1 MSVGELGCTYAS
13 LILQDDG
20 IPITAE
26 KIAALLK
33 AANVAAESYWPSLFA
48 KLAEKRNI
56 EDLIT
61 NVGAG
66 GGGAAVAVAAPSA
79 GGGGAAAPAAAAVE
93 EKKNTGATHPLVAF
107 YLSAKKQH
115 PEQNTQFRTR
125 IVEPSAHRT
134 RPNTSI
140 QQPSLPHSSFILKF
154 VLTVKSPNLTNKSR
168 SLLLQTIMLM
178 SLFSSFDALSAET
191 IGQKVGTYCFSRA
204 PAVDTAE
211 DKHAAVVEEDKKVG
225 SGPPPGAVKKPQ
237 NGQGQ

>member
-79 GGGGAAAPAAAAVE
+79 GGGGASAPAAAAVE
-93 EKKNTGATHPLVAF
+93 EKK
-107 YLSAKKQH
+107 
-115 PEQNTQFRTR
+115 E
-125 IVEPSAHRT
+125 EPKEESDDDMG
-134 RPNTSI
+134 
-140 QQPSLPHSSFILKF
+140 F
-154 VLTVKSPNLTNKSR
+154 
-168 SLLLQTIMLM
+168 
-178 SLFSSFDALSAET
+178 SLFD
-191 IGQKVGTYCFSRA
+191 
-204 PAVDTAE
+204 
-211 DKHAAVVEEDKKVG
+211 
-225 SGPPPGAVKKPQ
+225 
-237 NGQGQ
+237 